1 MARLP
6 RIVIPGYPLHVIQR
20 GNDRQPVFF
29 AEEDYCKYLETLR
42 QGAEATYCH
51 IHAYVLMTNHVHLL
65 VTPSG
70 QENVSLMM
78 QSLGRQ
84 YVSYVNRL
92 YQRSGTLWE
101 GRFKSALIDSEQY
114 LLTCSRY
121 IELNPVRAGMVKG
134 PGEYRWSS
142 YRANGLGRKDNVISP
157 HQLYQSLGATT
168 SQRRKTY
175 RELFRV
181 HLDAD
186 ALQLIRE
193 STQQNT
199 IIGNC
204 RFQEEIQAMLKRRVM
219 KHNHGG
225 DRKSESFRQISS
237 DLTP

>member
-20 GNDRQPVFF
+20 GNDRRPVFF
-29 AEEDYCKYLETLR
+29 AEEDYRKYLETLR
-42 QGAEATYCH
+42 QVAEETGCH

-70 QENVSLMM
+70 QENLSLMM

-84 YVSYVNRL
+84 YVSYINRL

-114 LLTCSRY
+114 LLACSRY

-134 PGEYRWSS
+134 PGEYQWSS

-157 HQLYQSLGATT
+157 HRLYQSLGSTT
-168 SQRRKTY
+168 SQRQKRY

-186 ALQLIRE
+186 VLQLIRE
-193 STQQNT
+193 GTQQNT
-199 IIGNC
+199 IIGNG

-219 KHNHGG
+219 KYNHGS
-225 DRKSESFRQISS
+225 DRKRESFRQISS